1 MRAPL
6 LALLSLLV
14 AASPALAA
22 RNTDRSPGGAQRAK
36 VTAMAQSTAK
46 PATRA
51 TTARPAARPAL
62 RQAGKATATPSRQRA
77 TTSIRS
83 RETVSR
89 DRRAAIASSPAA
101 SCPRGA
107 RRCSGRA
114 VATPPMRWSQG
125 LAPAAGVQAA
135 TCPAGTMATLATG
148 HSDVVRCMP
157 I

>member
-14 AASPALAA
+14 ATSPALAA

-36 VTAMAQSTAK
+36 VTATAPATAK
-46 PATRA
+46 PAARG
-51 TTARPAARPAL
+51 TASRQAP
-62 RQAGKATATPSRQRA
+62 RQAGKASPARQRA

-89 DRRAAIASSPAA
+89 DRRAAIASSPSAA
-101 SCPRGA
+101 CPRGA
-107 RRCSGRA
+107 RRCSTRSMA
-114 VATPPMRWSQG
+114 APPMRWSQG
-125 LAPAAGVQAA
+125 LSPAAGVQAA

>member
-36 VTAMAQSTAK
+36 VTATAPAAAK
-46 PATRA
+46 PATRN
-51 TTARPAARPAL
+51 TTARPAAR
-62 RQAGKATATPSRQRA
+62 QAGKSVARPTRQRA
-77 TTSIRS
+77 TSSIRS

-89 DRRAAIASSPAA
+89 DRRAAIASSPAT

-107 RRCSGRA
+107 RRCSTRHM
-114 VATPPMRWSQG
+114 ATPPMRWSQG
-125 LAPAAGVQAA
+125 LSPAAGVQAA